1 MTPPERLL
9 VAAIVGR
16 PNVGKSTLFNR
27 LAGRRIAIVADTPGV
42 TRDRQE
48 ATASL
53 GDLSFR
59 VFDTAGLEEVAGD
72 STEARMRAQTDRAV
86 ADADVIL
93 FLIDAR
99 AGVTPLDRHFAQA
112 LRATR
117 KPVILL
123 ANKAEGRAGEAG
135 VLEAYSLGLGEPV
148 ALSAEHGEGMVDLLD
163 ALLAH
168 APETAPADADAILPG
183 ADAQAPGWAEE
194 GDEEGEDEEVPSG
207 PLQLAVVGRPNA
219 GKSTLVNRLL
229 GDERL
234 LTGPEPGL
242 TRDAISIDWSF
253 EGQWIRLV
261 DTAGMRRK
269 ARIEEDLERL
279 SVRDSLDAVKM
290 AQVVVLLIDG
300 QRGLDRQ
307 DLTIAAHVAE
317 EGRAMVLAINKWDL
331 VEDRARRLKEI
342 EERLEI
348 SLTQVRGIPIV
359 TLSAL
364 TGRHVDRLLPA
375 VMQQYARWTR
385 RLPTA
390 QLNRF
395 LAEAQELHPPPAVSG
410 RRLRIRYATQVKA
423 RPPTFALFVNK
434 PEELP
439 DSYLRYLANGLREA
453 FDLTGV
459 PLRLMT
465 RKGRNPYAPD

>member
-59 VFDTAGLEEVAGD
+59 VFDTAGLEEAAGD

-86 ADADVIL
+86 ADADVVL

-99 AGVTPLDRHFAQA
+99 AGVTPLDRHFGQA

-168 APETAPADADAILPG
+168 APADADTAPSGDEGQDPG
-183 ADAQAPGWAEE
+183 FSEE
-194 GDEEGEDEEVPSG
+194 GSEGDDDEDAPAG

-317 EGRAMVLAINKWDL
+317 EGRAMVLAVNKWDL

-439 DSYLRYLANGLREA
+439 DSYLRYLANGLREL
-453 FDLTGV
+453 FDLTGI

>member
-1 MTPPERLL
+1 MTDSERLL

-48 ATASL
+48 AMASL
-53 GDLSFR
+53 GELQFR
-59 VFDTAGLEEVAGD
+59 IFDTAGLEEAAGET
-72 STEARMRAQTDRAV
+72 TEARMRAQTDRAV
-86 ADADVIL
+86 RDADVVL

-99 AGVTPLDRHFAQA
+99 AGVTPLDAHFAHA

-135 VLEAYSLGLGEPV
+135 VLDAYALGLGEPV
-148 ALSAEHGEGMVDLLD
+148 ALSAEHGDGLVDLLEALRPHASSETEAVESEPFPEGMPDDGD
-163 ALLAH
+163 AAL
-168 APETAPADADAILPG
+168 PA
-183 ADAQAPGWAEE
+183 
-194 GDEEGEDEEVPSG
+194 G

-242 TRDAISIDWSF
+242 TRDAISIDWQY

-269 ARIEEDLERL
+269 ARIEADLERL
-279 SVRDSLDAVKM
+279 SVRDSLEAVRM
-290 AQVVVLLIDG
+290 AQVVVLLVDG
-300 QRGLDRQ
+300 ERGLDRQ

-317 EGRAMVLAINKWDL
+317 EGRAMVLAINKWDS
-331 VEDRARRLKEI
+331 VTDRARRLKEV
-342 EERLEI
+342 EERLET
-348 SLTQVRGIPIV
+348 SLAQVRGIPIV

-375 VMQQYARWTR
+375 VMQQYARWNC

-390 QLNRF
+390 QFNRW
-395 LAEAQELHPPPAVSG
+395 LAEMQEQHPPPLVSG
-410 RRLRIRYATQVKA
+410 RRLRIRYGTQVKA

-434 PEELP
+434 ADDLPE
-439 DSYLRYLANGLREA
+439 SYLRYLANGLRQT

-465 RKGRNPYAPD
+465 RKGKNPYAPD